1 MFLDANTLK
10 EQALEADICIAG
22 AGAAGM
28 TLALDLR
35 ESGLSV
41 ILLESG
47 GFRREAPT
55 QRLSDGRMTGINT
68 WNLRTMRIRALGGA
82 TGHWEGW
89 CRPLMPQD
97 FERHEFIPNS
107 GWPISY
113 DDLLP
118 WYARACQTLEIGPF
132 EWDARARAK
141 ATGRPLLRLGPAVDH
156 RYYQFSPPTR
166 FARVYGATLEQATT
180 VRVIAHA
187 NLNDIRLESG
197 GGRVAA
203 FHCRTLN
210 GTAFNVHANRY
221 VLALGGIE
229 NARVLLASRSQRPEG
244 VANGHDVVGRYF
256 MEHPHYY
263 GSVGLVHAAKL
274 DVAFYSRLPSDLK
287 RANGSA
293 VRTMGALGLSADV
306 ARREQLL
313 NFSAEIHPVRG
324 PAEQGALPASQTQ
337 ALVVRDS
344 GGYVAAQL
352 SVRSEQSPIAES
364 RVTLSDAL
372 DPLGMPRVALD
383 WRIATDDDVRM
394 RKALVILAR
403 ELGAADIARAW
414 IPGDASRFVWRQS
427 PGGHHMGTTRMGADP
442 AVSVVNADCR
452 THQVQNLYI
461 AGSSVFPTG
470 GEANPTLTIVALA
483 HRLADTLK
491 RTA

>member
-1 MFLDANTLK
+1 MFLDAQTLK
-10 EQALEADICIAG
+10 ETALQADVCIAG
-22 AGAAGM
+22 GGAAGM

-47 GFRREAPT
+47 GFRREAQT
-55 QRLSDGRMTGINT
+55 QRLSDGRMTGIST
-68 WNLRTMRIRALGGA
+68 WNLRAMRVRALGGA

-97 FERHEFIPNS
+97 FEPRHYIPNS

-113 DDLLP
+113 EDLLP

-141 ATGRPLLRLGPAVDH
+141 AIGRPLLPLGPAVDH

-166 FARVYGATLEQATT
+166 FARVYGSVLEQSAN
-180 VRVIAHA
+180 VRAIAHA
-187 NLNDIRLESG
+187 NLNDIRLDG
-197 GGRVAA
+197 GGARVAA
-203 FHCRTLN
+203 FQCRTLE
-210 GTAFNVHANRY
+210 GTTFNVHANRF

-229 NARVLLASRSQRPEG
+229 NARVLLASRSQKSEG
-244 VANGHDVVGRYF
+244 IANGHGVVGRYF

-274 DVAFYSRLPSDLK
+274 DVAFYTRLPSDLR
-287 RANGSA
+287 RANGTV

-306 ARREQLL
+306 ARREELL
-313 NFSAEIHPVRG
+313 NFSAEIHPARQA
-324 PAEQGALPASQTQ
+324 AETGGLSTAQTQ
-337 ALVVRDS
+337 ALAVRNG

-352 SVRSEQSPIAES
+352 SLRTEQSPIPES
-364 RVTLSDAL
+364 RVTLTDAL

-383 WRIATDDDVRM
+383 WRIAADDDVRM
-394 RKALVILAR
+394 RKALVILGR

-427 PGGHHMGTTRMGADP
+427 PGGHHMGTTRMGTDP

-452 THQVQNLYI
+452 THDVENLFI

-483 HRLADTLK
+483 HRLAELLK
-491 RTA
+491 RKA